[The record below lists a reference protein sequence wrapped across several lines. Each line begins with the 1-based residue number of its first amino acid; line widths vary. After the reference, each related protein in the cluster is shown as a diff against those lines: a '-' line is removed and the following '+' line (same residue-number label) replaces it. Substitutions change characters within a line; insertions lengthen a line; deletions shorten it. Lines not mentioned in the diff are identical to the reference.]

1 MCLIFMTKDKSEGSY
16 FEEQISPAVPLE
28 GGDGDVQRVSVRQT
42 VALMNRATRKI
53 QQITSFQHHV
63 HDGLPD
69 LILTEISLR
78 RNATETAFTPLIK
91 IDLLNTL

>member
-1 MCLIFMTKDKSEGSY
+1 MTKEESEGSY

-69 LILTEISLR
+69 LILTEISLS
-78 RNATETAFTPLIK
+78 ATETVFTPLIK
-91 IDLLNTL
+91 IDLLNNTL